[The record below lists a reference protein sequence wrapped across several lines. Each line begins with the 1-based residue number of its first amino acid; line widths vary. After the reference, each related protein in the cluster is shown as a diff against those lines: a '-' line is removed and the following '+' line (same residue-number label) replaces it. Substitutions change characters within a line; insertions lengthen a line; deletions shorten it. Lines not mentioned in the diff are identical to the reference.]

1 MRVSKLAIVCPSAL
15 VMGITT
21 NCLNFA
27 LVFYSHDKFGAN
39 TFQASLFGSLYS
51 LSYLCICS
59 FCGKLLQKIPPLRSI
74 VLAISCVFIGLCL
87 MLKAP
92 TLYAAYAVQTG
103 IGISIAFFWPQL
115 MGWLASGL
123 EGKQLARATSFF
135 NFSWSTGTIVAPFL
149 AGFLSDLNGVY
160 PLYACLAFTAINGL
174 YVAITSYQLKHDEA
188 TTSSSATTS
197 STTSQQPL
205 EDHSPLMRFPC
216 WYGLICAWFAIGFIY
231 NSYPLMAEQS
241 LGFSRQYI
249 GNLILLRALTATI
262 MMTAMGFCSFWQF
275 RYWQLIAGHL
285 LLAVNMFLFG
295 FASGSAT
302 IIMLISISGVLCAHA
317 YTNSMFHGISGS
329 TNRTLRM
336 AIHEAALSI
345 GAVIGGA
352 ATGWL
357 FEKTHSIRGC
367 GLFVS
372 AIVTSAVI
380 CDLIFCL
387 LEARRKAKTV
397 QTPTVM

>member
-1 MRVSKLAIVCPSAL
+1 MRVTKLAIVCPSAL
-15 VMGITT
+15 VMGVTT

-27 LVFYSHDKFGAN
+27 LVFYAHDKFGAD
-39 TFQASLFGSLYS
+39 TFQASLFGSLYF
-51 LSYLCICS
+51 LSYLLCCS
-59 FCGKLLQKIPPLRSI
+59 FGGKLLQKIPPLRSI
-74 VLAISCVFIGLCL
+74 LLAISFVFIGLWL

-92 TLYAAYAVQTG
+92 TLTIAYIVQTG
-103 IGISIAFFWPQL
+103 IGISISLFWPQL
-115 MGWLASGL
+115 MGWLSSGQ

-160 PLYACLAFTAINGL
+160 PLYACLAFTAVNGL
-174 YVAITSYQLKHDEA
+174 YVALAGYRLQHDETA
-188 TTSSSATTS
+188 TAAATTTS
-197 STTSQQPL
+197 STTAQQQL
-205 EDHSPLMRFPC
+205 GDHSPTIRFPA
-216 WYGLICAWFAIGFIY
+216 WYGLVCAWFAIGFLY

-241 LGFSRQYI
+241 LGFSRQHI
-249 GNLILLRALTATI
+249 GNLILLRALFATI

-285 LLAVNMFLFG
+285 LLAVNMLLFG
-295 FASGSAT
+295 FASNSVSIT
-302 IIMLISISGVLCAHA
+302 MLISMSGILCAHA

-357 FEKTHSIRGC
+357 FERTRSIRGC
-367 GLFVS
+367 GLFVA
-372 AIVTSAVI
+372 AIVASAVV
-380 CDLIFCL
+380 CDILFAIM
-387 LEARRKAKTV
+387 AGRRRAH
-397 QTPTVM
+397 

>member
-1 MRVSKLAIVCPSAL
+1 MRVTKLAIVCPSAL
-15 VMGITT
+15 VMGVTT

-27 LVFYSHDKFGAN
+27 LVFYAHDKFGAD

-51 LSYLCICS
+51 LSYLLCCS
-59 FCGKLLQKIPPLRSI
+59 FGGKLLQKIPPLRSI
-74 VLAISCVFIGLCL
+74 LLAISFVFIGLWL

-92 TLYAAYAVQTG
+92 TLTIAYIVQTG
-103 IGISIAFFWPQL
+103 IGISISLFWPQL
-115 MGWLASGL
+115 MGWLSSGQ

-160 PLYACLAFTAINGL
+160 PLYACLAFTAVNGL
-174 YVAITSYQLKHDEA
+174 YVALAGYRLQHDETA
-188 TTSSSATTS
+188 TAAATTTS
-197 STTSQQPL
+197 STAAQQQL
-205 EDHSPLMRFPC
+205 GDHSPTIRFPA
-216 WYGLICAWFAIGFIY
+216 WYGLVCAWFAIGFLY

-241 LGFSRQYI
+241 LGFSRQHI
-249 GNLILLRALTATI
+249 GNLILLRALFATI

-285 LLAVNMFLFG
+285 LLAVNMLLFG
-295 FASGSAT
+295 FASGSVSIT
-302 IIMLISISGVLCAHA
+302 MLISMSGILCAHA

-357 FEKTHSIRGC
+357 FERTRSIRGC
-367 GLFVS
+367 GLFVA
-372 AIVTSAVI
+372 AIVASAVI
-380 CDLIFCL
+380 CDILFAIM
-387 LEARRKAKTV
+387 AGRRRAH
-397 QTPTVM
+397 

>member
-1 MRVSKLAIVCPSAL
+1 MRVTKLAIVCPSAL
-15 VMGITT
+15 VMGVTT

-27 LVFYSHDKFGAN
+27 LVFYAHDKFGAD

-51 LSYLCICS
+51 LSYLLCCS
-59 FCGKLLQKIPPLRSI
+59 FGGKLLQKIPPLRSI
-74 VLAISCVFIGLCL
+74 LLAISFVFIGLWL

-92 TLYAAYAVQTG
+92 TLTIAYIVQTG
-103 IGISIAFFWPQL
+103 IGISISLFWPQL
-115 MGWLASGL
+115 MGWLSSGQ

-160 PLYACLAFTAINGL
+160 PLYACLAFTAVNGI
-174 YVAITSYQLKHDEA
+174 YVASAGYRLQHDETATAAA
-188 TTSSSATTS
+188 TTAA
-197 STTSQQPL
+197 STTAQQQL
-205 EDHSPLMRFPC
+205 GDHSPTIRFPA
-216 WYGLICAWFAIGFIY
+216 WYGLVCAWFAIGFLY

-241 LGFSRQYI
+241 LGFSRQHI
-249 GNLILLRALTATI
+249 GNLILLRALFATI

-285 LLAVNMFLFG
+285 LLAVNMLLFG
-295 FASGSAT
+295 FASNSVSIT
-302 IIMLISISGVLCAHA
+302 MLISMSGILCAHA

-357 FEKTHSIRGC
+357 FERTRSIRGC
-367 GLFVS
+367 GLFVA
-372 AIVTSAVI
+372 AIVASAVV
-380 CDLIFCL
+380 CDILFAIM
-387 LEARRKAKTV
+387 AGRRRAH
-397 QTPTVM
+397 

>member
-51 LSYLCICS
+51 LSYLCLCS
-59 FCGKLLQKIPPLRSI
+59 FGGGLLQKIPPLKSI
-74 VLAISCVFIGLCL
+74 LISISCCIVWLL
-87 MLKAP
+87 MLLKAP
-92 TLYAAYAVQTG
+92 SLHIAYVLETAIGTSLALY
-103 IGISIAFFWPQL
+103 WPQL
-115 MGWLASGL
+115 MGWLSNGL
-123 EGKQLARATSFF
+123 EGKQLSRATSFF

-149 AGFLSDLNGVY
+149 AGFLSDINGIY
-160 PLYACLAFTAINGL
+160 PLYVCVCLIMLNGL
-174 YVAITSYQLKHDEA
+174 YVTIASRWLPPDA
-188 TTSSSATTS
+188 TTTVTATATATT
-197 STTSQQPL
+197 QPAE

-275 RYWQLIAGHL
+275 RYWQLIVGHI
-285 LLAVNMFLFG
+285 LLAANMLLFG
-295 FASGSAT
+295 FAQNAIS
-302 IIMLISISGVLCAHA
+302 IILLISLSGILCAHS
-317 YTNSMFHGISGS
+317 YTNSMFHGMSGS
-329 TNRTLRM
+329 TKRTLRM

-352 ATGWL
+352 ITGWL
-357 FEKTHSIRGC
+357 FERTHSIPFC
-367 GLFVS
+367 GYVVAGVIL
-372 AIVTSAVI
+372 SAVV
-380 CDLIFCL
+380 CDLLFCL
-387 LEARRKAKTV
+387 VSVHRKA
-397 QTPTVM
+397 QTA

>member
-1 MRVSKLAIVCPSAL
+1 MRVTKLAIVCPSAL
-15 VMGITT
+15 VMGVTT

-27 LVFYSHDKFGAN
+27 LVFYAHDKFGAD

-51 LSYLCICS
+51 LSYLLCCS
-59 FCGKLLQKIPPLRSI
+59 FGGKLLQKIPPLRSI
-74 VLAISCVFIGLCL
+74 LLAISFVFIGLWL

-92 TLYAAYAVQTG
+92 TLTIAYIVQTG
-103 IGISIAFFWPQL
+103 IGISISLFWPQL
-115 MGWLASGL
+115 MGWLSSGQ

-160 PLYACLAFTAINGL
+160 PLYACLAFTAVNGI
-174 YVAITSYQLKHDEA
+174 YVALAGYRLQHDETA
-188 TTSSSATTS
+188 TAAATTTS
-197 STTSQQPL
+197 STAAQQQL
-205 EDHSPLMRFPC
+205 GDHSPTIRFPA
-216 WYGLICAWFAIGFIY
+216 WYGLVCAWFAIGFLY

-241 LGFSRQYI
+241 LGFSRQHI
-249 GNLILLRALTATI
+249 GNLILLRALFATI

-285 LLAVNMFLFG
+285 LLAVNMLLFG
-295 FASGSAT
+295 FASGSVSIT
-302 IIMLISISGVLCAHA
+302 MLISMSGVLCAHA

-357 FEKTHSIRGC
+357 FERTRSIRGC
-367 GLFVS
+367 GLFVA
-372 AIVTSAVI
+372 AIVASAVV
-380 CDLIFCL
+380 CDILFAIM
-387 LEARRKAKTV
+387 AGRRRAH
-397 QTPTVM
+397 

>member
-1 MRVSKLAIVCPSAL
+1 MRVTKLAIVCPSAL
-15 VMGITT
+15 VMGVTT

-27 LVFYSHDKFGAN
+27 LVFYAHDKFGAD

-51 LSYLCICS
+51 LSYLLCCS
-59 FCGKLLQKIPPLRSI
+59 FGGKLLQKIPPLRSI
-74 VLAISCVFIGLCL
+74 LLAISFVFIGLWL

-92 TLYAAYAVQTG
+92 TLTIAYIVQTG
-103 IGISIAFFWPQL
+103 IGISISLFWPQL
-115 MGWLASGL
+115 MGWLSSGQ

-160 PLYACLAFTAINGL
+160 PLYACLAFTAVNGI
-174 YVAITSYQLKHDEA
+174 YVASAGYRLQHDETA
-188 TTSSSATTS
+188 TAAATTTS
-197 STTSQQPL
+197 STAAQQQL
-205 EDHSPLMRFPC
+205 GDHSPTIRFPA
-216 WYGLICAWFAIGFIY
+216 WYGLVCAWFAIGFLY

-241 LGFSRQYI
+241 LGFSRQHI
-249 GNLILLRALTATI
+249 GNLILLRALFATI

-285 LLAVNMFLFG
+285 LLAVNMLLFG
-295 FASGSAT
+295 FASGSVSIT
-302 IIMLISISGVLCAHA
+302 MLISTSGILCAHA

-357 FEKTHSIRGC
+357 FERTRSIRGC
-367 GLFVS
+367 GLFVA
-372 AIVTSAVI
+372 AIVASAVV
-380 CDLIFCL
+380 CDILFAIM
-387 LEARRKAKTV
+387 AGRRRA
-397 QTPTVM
+397 P

>member
-1 MRVSKLAIVCPSAL
+1 MRVTKLAIVCPSAL
-15 VMGITT
+15 VMGVTT

-27 LVFYSHDKFGAN
+27 LVFYAHDKFGAD

-51 LSYLCICS
+51 LSYLLCCS
-59 FCGKLLQKIPPLRSI
+59 FGGKLLQKIPPLRSI
-74 VLAISCVFIGLCL
+74 LLAISFVFIGLWL

-92 TLYAAYAVQTG
+92 TLTIAYIVQTG
-103 IGISIAFFWPQL
+103 IGISISLFWPQL
-115 MGWLASGL
+115 MGWLSSGQ

-160 PLYACLAFTAINGL
+160 PLYACLAFTAVNGI
-174 YVAITSYQLKHDEA
+174 YVASAGYRLQHDETA
-188 TTSSSATTS
+188 TAAATTTS
-197 STTSQQPL
+197 STVTQQQL
-205 EDHSPLMRFPC
+205 GDHSPTIRFPA
-216 WYGLICAWFAIGFIY
+216 WYGLVCAWFAIGFLY

-241 LGFSRQYI
+241 LGFSRQHI
-249 GNLILLRALTATI
+249 GNLILLRALFATI

-285 LLAVNMFLFG
+285 LLAVNMLLFG
-295 FASGSAT
+295 FASNSVSIT
-302 IIMLISISGVLCAHA
+302 MLISMSGILCAHA

-357 FEKTHSIRGC
+357 FERTRSIRGC
-367 GLFVS
+367 GLFVA
-372 AIVTSAVI
+372 AIVASAVV
-380 CDLIFCL
+380 CDILFAIM
-387 LEARRKAKTV
+387 AGRRRAH
-397 QTPTVM
+397 

>member
-1 MRVSKLAIVCPSAL
+1 MRVTKLAIVCPSAL
-15 VMGITT
+15 VMGVTT

-27 LVFYSHDKFGAN
+27 LVFYAHDKFGAD

-51 LSYLCICS
+51 LSYLLCCS
-59 FCGKLLQKIPPLRSI
+59 FGGKLLQKIPPLRSI
-74 VLAISCVFIGLCL
+74 LLAISFVFIGLWM

-92 TLYAAYAVQTG
+92 TLTIAYIVQTG
-103 IGISIAFFWPQL
+103 IGISISLFWPQL
-115 MGWLASGL
+115 MGWLSSGQ

-160 PLYACLAFTAINGL
+160 PLYACLAFTAVNGL
-174 YVAITSYQLKHDEA
+174 YVALAGYRLQHDETA
-188 TTSSSATTS
+188 TAAATTTS
-197 STTSQQPL
+197 STTAQQQL
-205 EDHSPLMRFPC
+205 GDHSPTIRFPA
-216 WYGLICAWFAIGFIY
+216 WYGLVCAWFAIGFLY

-241 LGFSRQYI
+241 LGFSRQHI
-249 GNLILLRALTATI
+249 GNLILLRALFATI

-285 LLAVNMFLFG
+285 LLAVNMLLFG
-295 FASGSAT
+295 FASNSVSIT
-302 IIMLISISGVLCAHA
+302 MLISMSGILCAHA

-357 FEKTHSIRGC
+357 FERTRSIRGC
-367 GLFVS
+367 GLFVA
-372 AIVTSAVI
+372 AIAASAVV
-380 CDLIFCL
+380 CDILFAIM
-387 LEARRKAKTV
+387 AGRRRAH
-397 QTPTVM
+397 

>member
-1 MRVSKLAIVCPSAL
+1 MRVTKLAIVCPSAL
-15 VMGITT
+15 VMGVTT

-27 LVFYSHDKFGAN
+27 LVFYAHDKFGAD

-51 LSYLCICS
+51 LSYLLCCS
-59 FCGKLLQKIPPLRSI
+59 FGGKLLQKIPPLRSI
-74 VLAISCVFIGLCL
+74 LLAISFVFIGLWL

-92 TLYAAYAVQTG
+92 TLTIAYIVQTG
-103 IGISIAFFWPQL
+103 IGISISLFWPQL
-115 MGWLASGL
+115 MGWLSSGQ

-160 PLYACLAFTAINGL
+160 PLYACLAFTAVNGL
-174 YVAITSYQLKHDEA
+174 YVALAGYRLQHDETA
-188 TTSSSATTS
+188 TAAATTTS
-197 STTSQQPL
+197 STTAQQQL
-205 EDHSPLMRFPC
+205 GDHSPTIRFPA
-216 WYGLICAWFAIGFIY
+216 WYGLVCAWFAIGFLY

-241 LGFSRQYI
+241 LGFSRQHI
-249 GNLILLRALTATI
+249 GNLILLRALFATI

-285 LLAVNMFLFG
+285 LLAVNMLLFG
-295 FASGSAT
+295 FASNSVSIT
-302 IIMLISISGVLCAHA
+302 MLISMSGILCAHA

-357 FEKTHSIRGC
+357 FERTRSIRGC
-367 GLFVS
+367 GLFVA
-372 AIVTSAVI
+372 AIVASAVV
-380 CDLIFCL
+380 CDILFAIM
-387 LEARRKAKTV
+387 AGRRRAH
-397 QTPTVM
+397 

>member
-1 MRVSKLAIVCPSAL
+1 MRVTKLAIVCPSAL
-15 VMGITT
+15 VMGVTT

-27 LVFYSHDKFGAN
+27 LVFYAHDKFGAD

-51 LSYLCICS
+51 LSYLLCCS
-59 FCGKLLQKIPPLRSI
+59 FGGKLLQKIPPLRSI
-74 VLAISCVFIGLCL
+74 LLAISFVFIGLWL

-92 TLYAAYAVQTG
+92 TLTIAYIVQTG
-103 IGISIAFFWPQL
+103 IGISISLFWPQL
-115 MGWLASGL
+115 MGWLSSGQ

-160 PLYACLAFTAINGL
+160 PLYACLAFTAVNGI
-174 YVAITSYQLKHDEA
+174 YVALAGYRLQHDETA
-188 TTSSSATTS
+188 TAAATTTS
-197 STTSQQPL
+197 STAAQQQL
-205 EDHSPLMRFPC
+205 GDHSPTIRFPA
-216 WYGLICAWFAIGFIY
+216 WYGLVCAWFAIGFLY

-241 LGFSRQYI
+241 LGFSRQHI
-249 GNLILLRALTATI
+249 GNLILLRALFATI

-285 LLAVNMFLFG
+285 LLAVNMLLFG
-295 FASGSAT
+295 FASNSVSIT
-302 IIMLISISGVLCAHA
+302 MLISMSGILCAHA

-357 FEKTHSIRGC
+357 FERTRSIRGC
-367 GLFVS
+367 GLFVA
-372 AIVTSAVI
+372 AIVASAVV
-380 CDLIFCL
+380 CDILFAIM
-387 LEARRKAKTV
+387 AGRRRAH
-397 QTPTVM
+397 

>member
-1 MRVSKLAIVCPSAL
+1 MRVTKLAIVCPSAL
-15 VMGITT
+15 VMGVTT

-27 LVFYSHDKFGAN
+27 LVFYAHDKFGAD

-51 LSYLCICS
+51 LSYLLCCS
-59 FCGKLLQKIPPLRSI
+59 FGGKLLQKIPPLRSI
-74 VLAISCVFIGLCL
+74 LLAISFVFIGLWL
-87 MLKAP
+87 MLNAP
-92 TLYAAYAVQTG
+92 TLTIAYIVQTG
-103 IGISIAFFWPQL
+103 IGISISLFWPQL
-115 MGWLASGL
+115 MGWLSSGQ

-160 PLYACLAFTAINGL
+160 PLYACLAFTAMNGL
-174 YVAITSYQLKHDEA
+174 YVAAAGYRLHHEETA
-188 TTSSSATTS
+188 TTVTSATT
-197 STTSQQPL
+197 TSATNSQPT
-205 EDHSPLMRFPC
+205 EDHSPTIRFPA
-216 WYGLICAWFAIGFIY
+216 WYGLVCAWFAIGFLY

-241 LGFSRQYI
+241 LGFSRQHI
-249 GNLILLRALTATI
+249 GNLILLRALFATI

-285 LLAVNMFLFG
+285 LLAVNMLLFG
-295 FASGSAT
+295 FASGSVSIT
-302 IIMLISISGVLCAHA
+302 MLISISGVLCAHA

-357 FEKTHSIRGC
+357 FERTRSIRGC
-367 GLFVS
+367 GLFV
-372 AIVTSAVI
+372 AAVVISAVI
-380 CDLIFCL
+380 CDLAFCL
-387 LEARRKAKTV
+387 AEARRKSKQA
-397 QTPTVM
+397 

>member
-1 MRVSKLAIVCPSAL
+1 MRVTKLAIVCPSAL

-27 LVFYSHDKFGAN
+27 LVFYAHDKFGAD

-51 LSYLCICS
+51 LSYLLCCS
-59 FCGKLLQKIPPLRSI
+59 FGGKLLQKIPPLRSI
-74 VLAISCVFIGLCL
+74 LLAISFVFIGLWL

-92 TLYAAYAVQTG
+92 NLTVAYIVQTG
-103 IGISIAFFWPQL
+103 IGISISLFWPQL
-115 MGWLASGL
+115 MGWLSSGQ

-149 AGFLSDLNGVY
+149 AGFLSDLNGIY
-160 PLYACLAFTAINGL
+160 PLYACLVFTAVNGL
-174 YVAITSYQLKHDEA
+174 YVAIAGYRLQHGEA
-188 TTSSSATTS
+188 TTAATAMTTA
-197 STTSQQPL
+197 STKRQPM
-205 EDHSPLMRFPC
+205 EGHSPMIRFPA
-216 WYGLICAWFAIGFIY
+216 WYGLVCAWFAIGFLY

-241 LGFSRQYI
+241 LGFSRQHI
-249 GNLILLRALTATI
+249 GNLILLRALFATI
-262 MMTAMGFCSFWQF
+262 MMTAMGFCAFWQF

-285 LLAVNMFLFG
+285 LLAANMLLFG
-295 FASGSAT
+295 FASSSAAIT
-302 IIMLISISGVLCAHA
+302 MLISVSGILCAHA

-345 GAVIGGA
+345 GAVIGGG

-357 FEKTHSIRGC
+357 FERTRSIRSC
-367 GLFVS
+367 GLFV
-372 AIVTSAVI
+372 AAVVVSAVV
-380 CDLIFCL
+380 CDLVFTII
-387 LEARRKAKTV
+387 ARRRHIR
-397 QTPTVM
+397 

>member
-1 MRVSKLAIVCPSAL
+1 MRVSKLAIVCPASL
-15 VMGITT
+15 VMGVTT

-51 LSYLCICS
+51 LSYLFCCS
-59 FCGKLLQKIPPLRSI
+59 FGGKLLQKIPPLRSI
-74 VLAISCVFIGLCL
+74 ILAIASVFIGLCL

-103 IGISIAFFWPQL
+103 IGIAISFFWPQL
-115 MGWLASGL
+115 MGWLSSGQ
-123 EGKQLARATSFF
+123 EGRQLARATSFF

-149 AGFLSDLNGVY
+149 AGFLSDINGVY
-160 PLYACLAFTAINGL
+160 PLYACLALTAFNGI
-174 YVAITSYQLKHDEA
+174 YVSATAYRLKHDETA
-188 TTSSSATTS
+188 TASPTAQSAAAE
-197 STTSQQPL
+197 QQPL
-205 EDHSPLMRFPC
+205 EDHSPMIRFPA
-216 WYGLICAWFAIGFIY
+216 WYGLVCAWFAIGFIY

-241 LGFSRQYI
+241 LGFSRQHI

-285 LLAVNMFLFG
+285 LLAINMLLFG
-295 FASGSAT
+295 FASGSASIT
-302 IIMLISISGVLCAHA
+302 MLISVSGVLCAHA
-317 YTNSMFHGISGS
+317 YTNSMFHGLSGS
-329 TNRTLRM
+329 TNRTFRM

-357 FEKTHSIRGC
+357 FERTRSIRGC
-367 GLFVS
+367 GLFVAAVVAS
-372 AIVTSAVI
+372 AIV

-387 LEARRKAKTV
+387 VENRRKAKTA
-397 QTPTVM
+397 

>member
-1 MRVSKLAIVCPSAL
+1 MRVTKLAIVCPSAL
-15 VMGITT
+15 VMGVTT

-27 LVFYSHDKFGAN
+27 LVFYAHDKFGAD

-51 LSYLCICS
+51 LSYLLCCS
-59 FCGKLLQKIPPLRSI
+59 FGGKLLQKIPPLRSI
-74 VLAISCVFIGLCL
+74 LLAISFVFIGLWL

-92 TLYAAYAVQTG
+92 TLTIAYIVQTG
-103 IGISIAFFWPQL
+103 IGISISLFWPQL
-115 MGWLASGL
+115 MGWLSSGQ

-160 PLYACLAFTAINGL
+160 PLYACLAFTAVNGI
-174 YVAITSYQLKHDEA
+174 YVASAGYRLQHDETA
-188 TTSSSATTS
+188 TAAATTTS
-197 STTSQQPL
+197 STAAQQQL
-205 EDHSPLMRFPC
+205 GDHSPTIRFPA
-216 WYGLICAWFAIGFIY
+216 WYGLVCAWFAIGFLY

-241 LGFSRQYI
+241 LGFSRQHI
-249 GNLILLRALTATI
+249 GNLILLRALFATI

-285 LLAVNMFLFG
+285 LLAVNMLLFG
-295 FASGSAT
+295 FASSSVSIT
-302 IIMLISISGVLCAHA
+302 MLISMSGILCAHA

-357 FEKTHSIRGC
+357 FERTRSIRGC
-367 GLFVS
+367 GLFVA
-372 AIVTSAVI
+372 AIVASAVV
-380 CDLIFCL
+380 CDILFAIM
-387 LEARRKAKTV
+387 AGRRRAH
-397 QTPTVM
+397 

>member
-1 MRVSKLAIVCPSAL
+1 MRVTKLAIVCPSAL
-15 VMGITT
+15 VMGVTT

-27 LVFYSHDKFGAN
+27 LVFYAHDKFGAD

-51 LSYLCICS
+51 LSYLLCCS
-59 FCGKLLQKIPPLRSI
+59 FGGKLLQKIPPLRSI
-74 VLAISCVFIGLCL
+74 LLAISFVFIGLWL

-92 TLYAAYAVQTG
+92 TLTIAYIVQTG
-103 IGISIAFFWPQL
+103 IGISISLFWPQL
-115 MGWLASGL
+115 MGWLSSGQ

-160 PLYACLAFTAINGL
+160 PLYACLAFTAVNGI
-174 YVAITSYQLKHDEA
+174 YVALAGYRLQHDETA
-188 TTSSSATTS
+188 TAAATTTS
-197 STTSQQPL
+197 STAAQQQL
-205 EDHSPLMRFPC
+205 GDHSPTIRFPA
-216 WYGLICAWFAIGFIY
+216 WYGLVCAWFAIGFLY

-241 LGFSRQYI
+241 LGFSRQHI
-249 GNLILLRALTATI
+249 GNLILLRALFATI

-285 LLAVNMFLFG
+285 LLAVNMLLFG
-295 FASGSAT
+295 FASNSVSIT
-302 IIMLISISGVLCAHA
+302 MLISMSGILCAHA

-357 FEKTHSIRGC
+357 FERTRSIRGC
-367 GLFVS
+367 GLFVA
-372 AIVTSAVI
+372 AIVASAVI
-380 CDLIFCL
+380 CDILFAIM
-387 LEARRKAKTV
+387 AGRRRAH
-397 QTPTVM
+397 

>member
-1 MRVSKLAIVCPSAL
+1 MRVTKLAIVCPSAL
-15 VMGITT
+15 VMGVTT

-27 LVFYSHDKFGAN
+27 LVFYAHDKFGAD

-51 LSYLCICS
+51 LSYLLCCS
-59 FCGKLLQKIPPLRSI
+59 FGGKLLQKIPPLRSI
-74 VLAISCVFIGLCL
+74 LLAISFVFIGLWL

-92 TLYAAYAVQTG
+92 TLTIAYIVQTG
-103 IGISIAFFWPQL
+103 IGISISLFWPQL
-115 MGWLASGL
+115 MGWLSSGQ

-160 PLYACLAFTAINGL
+160 PLYACLAFTAVNGI
-174 YVAITSYQLKHDEA
+174 YVASAGYRLQHDETA
-188 TTSSSATTS
+188 TAAATTTS
-197 STTSQQPL
+197 STTARQQL
-205 EDHSPLMRFPC
+205 GDHSPTIRFPA
-216 WYGLICAWFAIGFIY
+216 WYGLVCAWFAIGFLY

-241 LGFSRQYI
+241 LGFSRQHI
-249 GNLILLRALTATI
+249 GNLILLRALFATI

-285 LLAVNMFLFG
+285 LLAVNMLLFG
-295 FASGSAT
+295 FASNSVSIT
-302 IIMLISISGVLCAHA
+302 MLISMSGILCAHA

-357 FEKTHSIRGC
+357 FERTRSIRGC
-367 GLFVS
+367 GLFVA
-372 AIVTSAVI
+372 AIVASAVV
-380 CDLIFCL
+380 CDILFAIM
-387 LEARRKAKTV
+387 AGRHRAH
-397 QTPTVM
+397 

>member
-1 MRVSKLAIVCPSAL
+1 MRVTKLAIVCPSAL
-15 VMGITT
+15 VMGVTT

-27 LVFYSHDKFGAN
+27 LVFYAHDKFGAD

-51 LSYLCICS
+51 LSYLLCCS
-59 FCGKLLQKIPPLRSI
+59 FGGKLLQKIPPLRSI
-74 VLAISCVFIGLCL
+74 LLAISFVFIGLWL

-92 TLYAAYAVQTG
+92 TLTIAYIVQTG
-103 IGISIAFFWPQL
+103 IGISISLFWPQL
-115 MGWLASGL
+115 MGWLSSGQ

-160 PLYACLAFTAINGL
+160 PLYACLAFTAVNGI
-174 YVAITSYQLKHDEA
+174 YVASAGYRLQHDETA
-188 TTSSSATTS
+188 TAAATTTS
-197 STTSQQPL
+197 STTAQQQL
-205 EDHSPLMRFPC
+205 GDHSPTIRFPA
-216 WYGLICAWFAIGFIY
+216 WYGLVCAWFAIGFLY

-241 LGFSRQYI
+241 LGFSRQHI
-249 GNLILLRALTATI
+249 GNLILLRALFATI

-285 LLAVNMFLFG
+285 LLAVNMLLFG
-295 FASGSAT
+295 FASNSVSIT
-302 IIMLISISGVLCAHA
+302 MLISMSGILCAHA

-329 TNRTLRM
+329 ANRTLRM

-357 FEKTHSIRGC
+357 FERTRSIRGC
-367 GLFVS
+367 GLFVA
-372 AIVTSAVI
+372 AIVASAVV
-380 CDLIFCL
+380 CDIIF
-387 LEARRKAKTV
+387 AIMAGRRRAH
-397 QTPTVM
+397 

>member
-1 MRVSKLAIVCPSAL
+1 MRVTKLAIVCPSAL
-15 VMGITT
+15 VMGVTT

-27 LVFYSHDKFGAN
+27 LVFYAHDKFGAD

-51 LSYLCICS
+51 LSYLLCCS
-59 FCGKLLQKIPPLRSI
+59 FGGKLLQKIPPLRSI
-74 VLAISCVFIGLCL
+74 LLAISFVFIGLWL

-92 TLYAAYAVQTG
+92 TLTIAYIVQTG
-103 IGISIAFFWPQL
+103 IGISISLFWPQL
-115 MGWLASGL
+115 MGWLSSWQ

-160 PLYACLAFTAINGL
+160 PLYACLAFTAVNGL
-174 YVAITSYQLKHDEA
+174 YVALAGYRLQHDETA
-188 TTSSSATTS
+188 TAAATTTS
-197 STTSQQPL
+197 STAAQQQL
-205 EDHSPLMRFPC
+205 GDHSPTIRFPA
-216 WYGLICAWFAIGFIY
+216 WYGLVCAWFAIGFLY

-241 LGFSRQYI
+241 LGFSRQHI
-249 GNLILLRALTATI
+249 GNLILLRALFATI

-285 LLAVNMFLFG
+285 LLAVNMLLFG
-295 FASGSAT
+295 FASNSVSIT
-302 IIMLISISGVLCAHA
+302 MLISMSGILCAHA

-345 GAVIGGA
+345 GAVIG
-352 ATGWL
+352 WL
-357 FEKTHSIRGC
+357 FERTRSIRGC
-367 GLFVS
+367 GLFVA
-372 AIVTSAVI
+372 AIVASAVV
-380 CDLIFCL
+380 CDILFAIM
-387 LEARRKAKTV
+387 AGRRRAH
-397 QTPTVM
+397 

>member
-1 MRVSKLAIVCPSAL
+1 MRVTKLAIVCPSAL
-15 VMGITT
+15 VMGVTT

-27 LVFYSHDKFGAN
+27 LVFYAHDKFGAD

-51 LSYLCICS
+51 LSYLLCCS
-59 FCGKLLQKIPPLRSI
+59 FGGKLLQKIPPLRSI
-74 VLAISCVFIGLCL
+74 LLAISFVFIGLWL

-92 TLYAAYAVQTG
+92 TLTIAYIVQTG
-103 IGISIAFFWPQL
+103 IGISISLFWPQL
-115 MGWLASGL
+115 MGWLSSGQ

-160 PLYACLAFTAINGL
+160 PLYACLAFTAVNGL
-174 YVAITSYQLKHDEA
+174 YVALAGYRLQHDETA
-188 TTSSSATTS
+188 TAAATTTS
-197 STTSQQPL
+197 STAAQQQL
-205 EDHSPLMRFPC
+205 GDHSPTIRFPA
-216 WYGLICAWFAIGFIY
+216 WYGLVCVWFAIGFLY

-241 LGFSRQYI
+241 LGFSRQHI
-249 GNLILLRALTATI
+249 GNLILLRALFATI

-285 LLAVNMFLFG
+285 LLAVNMLLFG
-295 FASGSAT
+295 FASTSVSIT
-302 IIMLISISGVLCAHA
+302 MLISMSGILCAHA

-357 FEKTHSIRGC
+357 FERTRSIRGC
-367 GLFVS
+367 GLFVA
-372 AIVTSAVI
+372 AIVASAVV
-380 CDLIFCL
+380 CDILFAIM
-387 LEARRKAKTV
+387 AGRHRAH
-397 QTPTVM
+397 

>member
-1 MRVSKLAIVCPSAL
+1 MRVTKLAIVCPSAL
-15 VMGITT
+15 VMGVTT

-27 LVFYSHDKFGAN
+27 LVFYAHDKFGAD

-51 LSYLCICS
+51 LSYLLCCS
-59 FCGKLLQKIPPLRSI
+59 FGGKLLQRIPPLRSI
-74 VLAISCVFIGLCL
+74 LLAISFVFIGLWL

-92 TLYAAYAVQTG
+92 TLTIAYIVQTG
-103 IGISIAFFWPQL
+103 IGVSISLFWPQL
-115 MGWLASGL
+115 MGWLSSGQ

-160 PLYACLAFTAINGL
+160 PLYACLAFTAVNGL
-174 YVAITSYQLKHDEA
+174 YVALAGYRLQHDETA
-188 TTSSSATTS
+188 TAAATTTS
-197 STTSQQPL
+197 STAAQQQL
-205 EDHSPLMRFPC
+205 GDHSPTIRFPA
-216 WYGLICAWFAIGFIY
+216 WYGLVCAWFAIGFLY

-241 LGFSRQYI
+241 LGFSRQHI
-249 GNLILLRALTATI
+249 GNLILLRALFATI

-285 LLAVNMFLFG
+285 LLAVNMLLFG
-295 FASGSAT
+295 FASNSVSIT
-302 IIMLISISGVLCAHA
+302 MLISMSGILCAHA

-357 FEKTHSIRGC
+357 FERTRSIRGC
-367 GLFVS
+367 GLFV
-372 AIVTSAVI
+372 ATIVASAVV
-380 CDLIFCL
+380 CDILFAIM
-387 LEARRKAKTV
+387 AGRRRAH
-397 QTPTVM
+397 

>member
-15 VMGITT
+15 VMGVTT

-27 LVFYSHDKFGAN
+27 LVFYAHDKFGAD

-51 LSYLCICS
+51 LSYLLCCS
-59 FCGKLLQKIPPLRSI
+59 FGGKLLQKIPPLRSI
-74 VLAISCVFIGLCL
+74 LLAISFVFIGLWL

-92 TLYAAYAVQTG
+92 TLTIAYIVQTG
-103 IGISIAFFWPQL
+103 IGISISLFWPQL
-115 MGWLASGL
+115 MGWLSSGQ

-160 PLYACLAFTAINGL
+160 PLYACLAFTAVNGI
-174 YVAITSYQLKHDEA
+174 YVASAGYRLQHDETA
-188 TTSSSATTS
+188 TAAATTTS
-197 STTSQQPL
+197 STAAQQQL
-205 EDHSPLMRFPC
+205 GDHSPTIRFPA
-216 WYGLICAWFAIGFIY
+216 WYGLVCAWFAIGFLY

-241 LGFSRQYI
+241 LGFSRQHI
-249 GNLILLRALTATI
+249 GNLILLRALFATI

-285 LLAVNMFLFG
+285 LLAVNMLLFG
-295 FASGSAT
+295 FASNSVSIT
-302 IIMLISISGVLCAHA
+302 MLISMSGILCAHA

-357 FEKTHSIRGC
+357 FERTRSIRGC
-367 GLFVS
+367 GLFVA
-372 AIVTSAVI
+372 AIVASAVV
-380 CDLIFCL
+380 CDILFAIM
-387 LEARRKAKTV
+387 AGRRRAH
-397 QTPTVM
+397 

>member
-1 MRVSKLAIVCPSAL
+1 MRVTKLAIVCPSAL
-15 VMGITT
+15 VMGVTT

-27 LVFYSHDKFGAN
+27 LVFYAHDKFGAD

-51 LSYLCICS
+51 LSYLLCCS
-59 FCGKLLQKIPPLRSI
+59 FGGKLLQKIPPLRSI
-74 VLAISCVFIGLCL
+74 LLAISFVFIGLWL

-92 TLYAAYAVQTG
+92 TLTIAYIVQTG
-103 IGISIAFFWPQL
+103 IGISISLFWPQL
-115 MGWLASGL
+115 MGWLSSGQ

-135 NFSWSTGTIVAPFL
+135 NFSWSTGTIVAPSL

-160 PLYACLAFTAINGL
+160 PLYACLAFTAVNGI
-174 YVAITSYQLKHDEA
+174 YVASAGYRLQHDETA
-188 TTSSSATTS
+188 TAAATTTS
-197 STTSQQPL
+197 STAAQQQL
-205 EDHSPLMRFPC
+205 GDHSPTIRFPA
-216 WYGLICAWFAIGFIY
+216 WYGLVCAWFAIGFLY

-241 LGFSRQYI
+241 LGFSRQHI
-249 GNLILLRALTATI
+249 GNLILLRALFATI

-285 LLAVNMFLFG
+285 LLAVNMLLFG
-295 FASGSAT
+295 FASNSVSIT
-302 IIMLISISGVLCAHA
+302 MLISMSGILCAHA

-357 FEKTHSIRGC
+357 FERTRSIRGC
-367 GLFVS
+367 GLFVA
-372 AIVTSAVI
+372 AIVASAVV
-380 CDLIFCL
+380 CDILFAIM
-387 LEARRKAKTV
+387 AGRHRAH
-397 QTPTVM
+397 

>member
-1 MRVSKLAIVCPSAL
+1 MRVTKLAIVCPSAL
-15 VMGITT
+15 VMGVTT

-27 LVFYSHDKFGAN
+27 LVFYAHDKFGAD

-51 LSYLCICS
+51 LSYLLCCS
-59 FCGKLLQKIPPLRSI
+59 FGGKLLQKIPPLRSI
-74 VLAISCVFIGLCL
+74 LLAISFVFIGLWL

-92 TLYAAYAVQTG
+92 TLTIAYIVQTG
-103 IGISIAFFWPQL
+103 IGISISLFWPQL
-115 MGWLASGL
+115 MGWLSSGQ

-160 PLYACLAFTAINGL
+160 PLYACLAFTAVNGL
-174 YVAITSYQLKHDEA
+174 SVALAGYRLQHDETA
-188 TTSSSATTS
+188 TAAATTTS
-197 STTSQQPL
+197 STAAQQQL
-205 EDHSPLMRFPC
+205 GDHSPTIRFPA
-216 WYGLICAWFAIGFIY
+216 WYGLVCAWFAIGFLY

-241 LGFSRQYI
+241 LGFSRQHI
-249 GNLILLRALTATI
+249 GNLILLRALFATI

-285 LLAVNMFLFG
+285 LLAVNMLLFG
-295 FASGSAT
+295 FASNSVSIT
-302 IIMLISISGVLCAHA
+302 MLISMSGILCAHA

-357 FEKTHSIRGC
+357 FERTRSIRGC
-367 GLFVS
+367 GLFV
-372 AIVTSAVI
+372 AAVVISAVI
-380 CDLIFCL
+380 CDLAFCL
-387 LEARRKAKTV
+387 AEARRKSKQA
-397 QTPTVM
+397 

>member
-1 MRVSKLAIVCPSAL
+1 MRVTKLAIVCPSAL
-15 VMGITT
+15 VMGVTT

-27 LVFYSHDKFGAN
+27 LVFYAHDKFGAD

-51 LSYLCICS
+51 LSYLLCCS
-59 FCGKLLQKIPPLRSI
+59 FGGKLLQKIPPLRSI
-74 VLAISCVFIGLCL
+74 LLAISFVFIGLWL

-92 TLYAAYAVQTG
+92 TLTIAYIVQTG
-103 IGISIAFFWPQL
+103 IGISISLFWPQL
-115 MGWLASGL
+115 MGWLSSGQ

-160 PLYACLAFTAINGL
+160 PLYACLAFTAVNGI
-174 YVAITSYQLKHDEA
+174 YVALAGYRLQHDETATAAA
-188 TTSSSATTS
+188 TTAS
-197 STTSQQPL
+197 STTAQQQL
-205 EDHSPLMRFPC
+205 GDHSPTIRFPA
-216 WYGLICAWFAIGFIY
+216 WYGLVCAWFAIGFLY

-241 LGFSRQYI
+241 LGFSRQHI
-249 GNLILLRALTATI
+249 GNLILLRALFATI

-285 LLAVNMFLFG
+285 LLAVNMLLFG
-295 FASGSAT
+295 FASGSVSIT
-302 IIMLISISGVLCAHA
+302 MLISISGVLCAHA

-357 FEKTHSIRGC
+357 FERPRSIRGC
-367 GLFVS
+367 GLFVA
-372 AIVTSAVI
+372 AIVASAVV
-380 CDLIFCL
+380 CDILFAIM
-387 LEARRKAKTV
+387 AGRRRAH
-397 QTPTVM
+397 

>member
-1 MRVSKLAIVCPSAL
+1 MRVTKLAIVCPSAL
-15 VMGITT
+15 VMGVTT

-27 LVFYSHDKFGAN
+27 LVFYAHDKFGAD

-51 LSYLCICS
+51 LSYLLCCS
-59 FCGKLLQKIPPLRSI
+59 FGGKLLQKIPPLRSI
-74 VLAISCVFIGLCL
+74 LLAISFVFIGLWL

-92 TLYAAYAVQTG
+92 TLTIAYIVQTG
-103 IGISIAFFWPQL
+103 IGISISLFWPQL
-115 MGWLASGL
+115 MGWLSSGQ

-160 PLYACLAFTAINGL
+160 PLYACLAFTAVNGI
-174 YVAITSYQLKHDEA
+174 YVASAGYRLQHDETA
-188 TTSSSATTS
+188 TAAATTTS
-197 STTSQQPL
+197 STTAQQQL
-205 EDHSPLMRFPC
+205 GDHSPTIRFPA
-216 WYGLICAWFAIGFIY
+216 WYGLVCAWFAIGFLY

-241 LGFSRQYI
+241 LGFSRQHI
-249 GNLILLRALTATI
+249 GNLILLRALFATI

-285 LLAVNMFLFG
+285 LLAVNMLLFG
-295 FASGSAT
+295 FASNSVSIT
-302 IIMLISISGVLCAHA
+302 MLISMSGILCAHA

-357 FEKTHSIRGC
+357 FERTRSIRGC
-367 GLFVS
+367 GLFVA
-372 AIVTSAVI
+372 AIVASAVV
-380 CDLIFCL
+380 CDILFAIM
-387 LEARRKAKTV
+387 AGRRRAH
-397 QTPTVM
+397 

>member
-1 MRVSKLAIVCPSAL
+1 MRVTKLAIVCPSAL
-15 VMGITT
+15 VMGVTT

-27 LVFYSHDKFGAN
+27 LVFYAHDKFGAD

-51 LSYLCICS
+51 LSYLLCCS
-59 FCGKLLQKIPPLRSI
+59 FGGKLLQKIPPLRSI
-74 VLAISCVFIGLCL
+74 LLAISFVFIGLWM

-92 TLYAAYAVQTG
+92 TLTIAYIVQTG
-103 IGISIAFFWPQL
+103 IGISISLFWPQL
-115 MGWLASGL
+115 MGWLSSGQ

-160 PLYACLAFTAINGL
+160 PLYACLAFTAVNGI
-174 YVAITSYQLKHDEA
+174 YVALAGYRLQHDETA
-188 TTSSSATTS
+188 TAAATTTS
-197 STTSQQPL
+197 STTAQQQL
-205 EDHSPLMRFPC
+205 GDHSPTIRFPA
-216 WYGLICAWFAIGFIY
+216 WYGLVCAWFAIGFLY

-241 LGFSRQYI
+241 LGFSRQHI
-249 GNLILLRALTATI
+249 GNLILLRALFATI

-285 LLAVNMFLFG
+285 LLAVNMLLFG
-295 FASGSAT
+295 FASGSVSIT
-302 IIMLISISGVLCAHA
+302 MLISMSGILCAHA

-357 FEKTHSIRGC
+357 FERTRSIRGC
-367 GLFVS
+367 GLFVA
-372 AIVTSAVI
+372 AIVASAVV
-380 CDLIFCL
+380 CDILFAIM
-387 LEARRKAKTV
+387 AGRRRAH
-397 QTPTVM
+397 

>member
-1 MRVSKLAIVCPSAL
+1 MRVTKLAIVCPSAL
-15 VMGITT
+15 VMGVTT

-27 LVFYSHDKFGAN
+27 LVFYAHDKFGAD

-51 LSYLCICS
+51 LSYLLCCS
-59 FCGKLLQKIPPLRSI
+59 FGGKLLQKIPPLRSI
-74 VLAISCVFIGLCL
+74 LLAISFVFIGLWL

-92 TLYAAYAVQTG
+92 TLTIAYIVQTG
-103 IGISIAFFWPQL
+103 IGISISLFWPQL
-115 MGWLASGL
+115 MGWLSSGQ

-160 PLYACLAFTAINGL
+160 HLYACLAFTAVNGI
-174 YVAITSYQLKHDEA
+174 YVASAGYRLQHDETA
-188 TTSSSATTS
+188 TAAATTTS
-197 STTSQQPL
+197 STAAQQQL
-205 EDHSPLMRFPC
+205 GDHSPTIRFPA
-216 WYGLICAWFAIGFIY
+216 WYGLVCAWFAIGFLY

-241 LGFSRQYI
+241 LGFSRQHI
-249 GNLILLRALTATI
+249 GNLILLRALFATI
-262 MMTAMGFCSFWQF
+262 MMTTMGFCSFWQF

-285 LLAVNMFLFG
+285 LLAVNMLLFG
-295 FASGSAT
+295 FASNSVSIT
-302 IIMLISISGVLCAHA
+302 MLISMSGILCAHA

-357 FEKTHSIRGC
+357 FERTRSIRGC
-367 GLFVS
+367 GLFVA
-372 AIVTSAVI
+372 AIVASAVV
-380 CDLIFCL
+380 CDILFAIM
-387 LEARRKAKTV
+387 AGRRRAH
-397 QTPTVM
+397 

>member
-1 MRVSKLAIVCPSAL
+1 MRVTKLAIVCPSAL
-15 VMGITT
+15 VMGVTT

-27 LVFYSHDKFGAN
+27 LVFYAHDKFGAD

-51 LSYLCICS
+51 LSYLLCCS
-59 FCGKLLQKIPPLRSI
+59 FGGKLLQKIPPLRSI
-74 VLAISCVFIGLCL
+74 LLAISFVFIGLWL

-92 TLYAAYAVQTG
+92 TLTIAYIVQTG
-103 IGISIAFFWPQL
+103 IGISISLFWPQL
-115 MGWLASGL
+115 MGWLSSGQ

-160 PLYACLAFTAINGL
+160 PLYACLAFTAVNGL
-174 YVAITSYQLKHDEA
+174 YVALAGYRLQHDETA
-188 TTSSSATTS
+188 TAAATTTS
-197 STTSQQPL
+197 STAAQQQL
-205 EDHSPLMRFPC
+205 GDHSPTIRFPA
-216 WYGLICAWFAIGFIY
+216 WYGLVCAWFAIGFLY

-241 LGFSRQYI
+241 LGFSRQHI
-249 GNLILLRALTATI
+249 GNLILLRALFATI

-285 LLAVNMFLFG
+285 LLAVNMLLFG
-295 FASGSAT
+295 FASNSVSIT
-302 IIMLISISGVLCAHA
+302 MLISMSGILCAHA

-357 FEKTHSIRGC
+357 FERTRSIRGC
-367 GLFVS
+367 GLFVA
-372 AIVTSAVI
+372 AIVASAVI
-380 CDLIFCL
+380 CDILFAIM
-387 LEARRKAKTV
+387 AGRRRAH
-397 QTPTVM
+397 

>member
-1 MRVSKLAIVCPSAL
+1 MRVTKLAIVCPSAL
-15 VMGITT
+15 VMGVTT

-27 LVFYSHDKFGAN
+27 LVFYAHDKFGAN

-51 LSYLCICS
+51 LSYLLCCS
-59 FCGKLLQKIPPLRSI
+59 FGGKLLQKIPPLRSI
-74 VLAISCVFIGLCL
+74 LLAISFVFIGLWL

-92 TLYAAYAVQTG
+92 TLTIAYIVQTG
-103 IGISIAFFWPQL
+103 IGISISLFWPQL
-115 MGWLASGL
+115 MGWLSSGQ

-160 PLYACLAFTAINGL
+160 PLYACLAFTAVNGI
-174 YVAITSYQLKHDEA
+174 YVASAGYRLQHDETA
-188 TTSSSATTS
+188 TAAATTTS
-197 STTSQQPL
+197 STAAQQQL
-205 EDHSPLMRFPC
+205 GDHSPTIRFPA
-216 WYGLICAWFAIGFIY
+216 WYGLVCAWFAIGFLY

-241 LGFSRQYI
+241 LGFSRQHI
-249 GNLILLRALTATI
+249 GNLILLRALFATI

-285 LLAVNMFLFG
+285 LLAVNMLLFG
-295 FASGSAT
+295 FASNSVSIT
-302 IIMLISISGVLCAHA
+302 MLISMSGILCAHA

-357 FEKTHSIRGC
+357 FERTRSIRGC
-367 GLFVS
+367 GLFVA
-372 AIVTSAVI
+372 AIVASAVV
-380 CDLIFCL
+380 CDILFAIM
-387 LEARRKAKTV
+387 AGRRRAH
-397 QTPTVM
+397 

>member
-1 MRVSKLAIVCPSAL
+1 MRVTKLAIVCPSAL
-15 VMGITT
+15 VMGVTT

-27 LVFYSHDKFGAN
+27 LVFYAHDKFGAD

-51 LSYLCICS
+51 LSYLLCCS
-59 FCGKLLQKIPPLRSI
+59 FGGKLLQKIPPLRSI
-74 VLAISCVFIGLCL
+74 LLAISFVFIGLWM

-92 TLYAAYAVQTG
+92 TLTIAYIVQTG
-103 IGISIAFFWPQL
+103 IGISISLFWPQL
-115 MGWLASGL
+115 MGWLSSGQ

-160 PLYACLAFTAINGL
+160 PLYACLAFTAVNGI
-174 YVAITSYQLKHDEA
+174 YVASAGYRLQHDETA
-188 TTSSSATTS
+188 TAAATTTS
-197 STTSQQPL
+197 STAAQQQL
-205 EDHSPLMRFPC
+205 GDHSPTIRFPA
-216 WYGLICAWFAIGFIY
+216 WYGLVCAWFAIGFLY

-241 LGFSRQYI
+241 LGFSRQHI
-249 GNLILLRALTATI
+249 GNLILLRALFATI

-285 LLAVNMFLFG
+285 LLAVNMLLFG
-295 FASGSAT
+295 FASNSVSIT
-302 IIMLISISGVLCAHA
+302 MLISMSGILCAHA

-357 FEKTHSIRGC
+357 FERTRSIRGC
-367 GLFVS
+367 GLFVA
-372 AIVTSAVI
+372 AIVASAVV
-380 CDLIFCL
+380 CDILFAIM
-387 LEARRKAKTV
+387 AGRRRAH
-397 QTPTVM
+397 